1 MAKLVSKTYG
11 DALFELA
18 VEENRLDEFVEEVSS
33 LIDILKENDE
43 LTKLLNHPKISKQE
57 KAQVVEEIFGGK
69 ISRELLGLMNMIVQK
84 DRNNEMIGIF
94 EYFVAE
100 VKEYKNI
107 GTAYVTTAVELS
119 DVQKSQIEKRLL
131 ETTKYVKIDINYAIV
146 PDETGQVVDDTI
158 DGLVNGKINVF
169 SGSFT
174 GVNPYDENDRID
186 LSTPF
191 IENEKSSS
199 PAFCYV
205 LDDVITVLP

>member
-94 EYFVAE
+94 
-100 VKEYKNI
+100 
-107 GTAYVTTAVELS
+107 
-119 DVQKSQIEKRLL
+119 
-131 ETTKYVKIDINYAIV
+131 
-146 PDETGQVVDDTI
+146 
-158 DGLVNGKINVF
+158 
-169 SGSFT
+169 
-174 GVNPYDENDRID
+174 
-186 LSTPF
+186 
-191 IENEKSSS
+191 
-199 PAFCYV
+199 
-205 LDDVITVLP
+205 